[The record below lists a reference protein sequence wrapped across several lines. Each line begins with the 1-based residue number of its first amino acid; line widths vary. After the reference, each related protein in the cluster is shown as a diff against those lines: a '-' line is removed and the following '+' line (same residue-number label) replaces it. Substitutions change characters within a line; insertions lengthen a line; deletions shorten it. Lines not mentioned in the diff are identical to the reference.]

1 MLGRL
6 TQDTIDMFKRATRN
20 LTQDTLDLVRWM
32 RPRRGHDMVEVL
44 YQGRPL
50 RAYYTHRSGASSST
64 GFLLRFAH
72 SPSDSRE
79 TIEVRIVAWADA
91 QPGAVSRSEVA
102 AASVVSI
109 LCQPYANRGA

>member
-6 TQDTIDMFKRATRN
+6 TQDTIDMFSGDAE

-50 RAYYTHRSGASSST
+50 RAYYDAPKWSVVLDGVSYFA
-64 GFLLRFAH
+64 FAH

-91 QPGAVSRSEVA
+91 HPELFQD
-102 AASVVSI
+102 
-109 LCQPYANRGA
+109 QK

>member
-44 YQGRPL
+44 YRGRPL
-50 RAYYTHRSGASSST
+50 RAYYDAPKWSV
-64 GFLLRFAH
+64 
-72 SPSDSRE
+72 
-79 TIEVRIVAWADA
+79 VRRVGGRA
-91 QPGAVSRSEVA
+91 PGAVSRSEVA
-102 AASVVSI
+102 AAP
-109 LCQPYANRGA
+109 LCQSCVHRTLTEGVRAGSEPPSAPVVVGVRANKRR

>member
-44 YQGRPL
+44 YRGRPL
-50 RAYYTHRSGASSST
+50 RAYYVAPKWSVVRDGVSYFA
-64 GFLLRFAH
+64 FAH

-91 QPGAVSRSEVA
+91 HPELFQD
-102 AASVVSI
+102 
-109 LCQPYANRGA
+109 QK